1 MTSRKS
7 SSAAHVT
14 RFVVLATQ
22 RTGSTWLTDMLDS
35 HPAIAAYEELF
46 LQAKAHDRT
55 WGRTDWEFFHAYY
68 ARHAVRRWPL
78 ASVFWSVRY
87 LEELYAP
94 RPGAEAVGLKLM
106 YSQLRAYPWLLP
118 YIALR
123 RVRVVHLVRTNL
135 LDLLLSLKTAEVRR
149 QYHALASD
157 VVDRSAVSLPA
168 NQIVSQLESL
178 QRSID
183 RVRLLLR
190 FLPARSIEI
199 SYEELAI
206 GHGALDDV
214 VRFLNVAPQRL
225 SSRLTKL
232 NQDTKRALIA
242 NYDEVECVLR
252 GTRFER
258 FLVE

>member
-1 MTSRKS
+1 MTFRKS
-7 SSAAHVT
+7 STTAPVT
-14 RFVVLATQ
+14 RFVVVATQ
-22 RTGSTWLTDMLDS
+22 RTGSTWLSDMLDS

-46 LQAKAHDRT
+46 LQAEAHDRT

-68 ARHAVRRWPL
+68 ARHATRQWPL
-78 ASVFWSVRY
+78 ARVFWSVRY

-135 LDLLLSLKTAEVRR
+135 LDLLLSRRTAEVRR

-157 VVDRSAVSLPA
+157 AVDRSAVRLQA
-168 NQIVSQLESL
+168 DQIVFQLESL

-183 RVRLLLR
+183 RIRLILRLL
-190 FLPARSIEI
+190 PAPSIEI
-199 SYEELAI
+199 SYEELGV
-206 GHGALDDV
+206 GHGGLDDV
-214 VRFLNVAPQRL
+214 VRFLNVVPQRL

-242 NYDEVECVLR
+242 NYDEVERVLR
-252 GTRFER
+252 GTRFQH
-258 FLVE
+258 FLAE